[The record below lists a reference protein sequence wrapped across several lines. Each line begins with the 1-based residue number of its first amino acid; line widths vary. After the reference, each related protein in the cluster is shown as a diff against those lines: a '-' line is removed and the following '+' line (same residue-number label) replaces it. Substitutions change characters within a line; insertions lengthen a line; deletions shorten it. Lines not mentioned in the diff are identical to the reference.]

1 MSYNYL
7 LMKRSIYIFILI
19 FSAFTI
25 YAQTPD
31 FALVGFGEGTTG
43 GEGGTEV
50 TVSNYTDL
58 KTYAESTNKYI
69 IYVNNTIQ
77 NGADGGKINV
87 KSNKSIIGVGTSG
100 FLFGVGLSISGV
112 SNIIV
117 RNLKISMTG
126 VTTRTDKSG
135 VYSSTGDEGRPQ
147 ILTNGGDCIGIQGT
161 SYNIW
166 IDHCEFFSEDTYT
179 QTNQDLYDGIV
190 DIKNGSHNIT
200 ISWNYIHDHHKV
212 HLVGS
217 ADTDTGDR
225 KITFHHNYYNN
236 VKERLPLYRF
246 GTAHIFNNYMYK
258 CSSAVNSRMGA
269 CVYVEKNYF
278 ENVTSNT
285 VYSSGSTTVGYATL
299 ADNYLVSSKAT
310 NIGTCSTFVPLYNY
324 SSVLNNAVDV
334 KLIVT
339 TWAGVGKITNNPNAV
354 NELSEN
360 KLQIIQNLT
369 LIQIISNEQLDLSV
383 FNLSGQLINK
393 TSGNSMPINGLSS
406 GIYFLHIKDG
416 KTINQTTKFIVA
428 P

>member
-1 MSYNYL
+1 
-7 LMKRSIYIFILI
+7 MKRSIYIYILI
-19 FSAFTI
+19 FSAFTV

-50 TVSNYTDL
+50 TVSNYADL

-161 SYNIW
+161 SSNIW
-166 IDHCEFFSEDTYT
+166 IDHCEFFSENIKT
-179 QTNQDLYDGIV
+179 QTNIDLYDGLV
-190 DIKNGSHNIT
+190 DTKNTSHNIT
-200 ISWNYIHDHHKV
+200 ISWNYFHDHHKV
-212 HLVGS
+212 NLVGS
-217 ADTDTGDR
+217 SDTDIADR
-225 KITFHHNYYNN
+225 KMTFHHNYYEN
-236 VKERLPLYRF
+236 VGSRLPLYRG
-246 GTAHIFNNYMYK
+246 GTAHVFNNYYFNA
-258 CSSAVNSRMGA
+258 SSAVNTRMGA
-269 CVYVEKNYF
+269 CVYVERNFF
-278 ENVTSNT
+278 ENVSKN
-285 VYSSGSTTVGYATL
+285 VESSDGKGYATL
-299 ADNYLVSSKAT
+299 IDNIFSKTPTVNA
-310 NIGTCSTFVPLYNY
+310 CSNFTPSYNY
-324 SSVLNNAVDV
+324 NNVLHNAAEV
-334 KLIVT
+334 KEIVK
-339 TWAGVGKITNNPNAV
+339 TWAGVGKINTPPNAV
-354 NELSEN
+354 DETSEN
-360 KLQIIQNLT
+360 KLQIIQNPT
-369 LIQIISNEQLDLSV
+369 LIQIISNEQLDLIV

-416 KTINQTTKFIVA
+416 KTINQTTKFIIA